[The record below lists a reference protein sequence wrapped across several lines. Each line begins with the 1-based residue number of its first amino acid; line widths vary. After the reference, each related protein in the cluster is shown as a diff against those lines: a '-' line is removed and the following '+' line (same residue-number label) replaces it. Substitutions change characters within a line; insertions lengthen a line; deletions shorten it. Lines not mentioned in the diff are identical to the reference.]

1 MESSS
6 LNHLHS
12 QQLFEQQLRDAEQN
26 RLARAAER
34 DRDGSERKGLG
45 RLRELVQ
52 SARRVAARPSLTAVR

>member
-12 QQLFEQQLRDAEQN
+12 QQLFEQQLRDAEQG

-34 DRDGSERKGLG
+34 EQDGAGRIGLG
-45 RLRELVQ
+45 RLRELLK
-52 SARRVAARPSLTAVR
+52 SARRVAARPSLTAAR